1 MAVRESGV
9 KRAAAENESGVRRA
23 AAEQAIVESARDIL
37 AEQGMDSLSMRSVA
51 ERVGI
56 SATAIYHYFE
66 NKDDLVGRVVQQGFR
81 QFGAYLDTVANQHR
95 RGSLERVRAIGQGY
109 LQFALEHQAYFRV
122 LFGLHQQHPHALE
135 DLPEDGGYRLL
146 RQAVQD
152 AMEAGTMRRVD
163 PDLMVMYLWSLAHG
177 LLTISMACRIDR
189 CPEFNNDRIARGPV
203 DLFEAFGPLVRDG
216 IATSEPPNEKAE
228 DDQEEGG
235 E

>member
-1 MAVRESGV
+1 MAGRESGA
-9 KRAAAENESGVRRA
+9 KRAAADNESGVRRA

-51 ERVGI
+51 ERVGV

-66 NKDDLVGRVVQQGFR
+66 NKDELVGRVVKQGFR
-81 QFGAYLDTVANQHR
+81 QFGVYLETVANQHR

-122 LFGLHQQHPHALE
+122 LFGLHHQHPHALE

-163 PDLMVMYLWSLAHG
+163 PDLMVMYLWSVAHG
-177 LLTISMACRIDR
+177 LLTISLACQIDH
-189 CPEFNNDRIARGPV
+189 CPEFDHDNLARGPAE
-203 DLFEAFGPLVRDG
+203 LFEAFGPLVRDG
-216 IATSEPPNEKAE
+216 IAVPGTEQPDAA
-228 DDQEEGG
+228 DDEEEGG
-235 E
+235 A